1 MRPGLVWFSKGKQ
14 EELTDLGERRTRKA
28 ANMANYDWKVTHE
41 RIKVKK
47 KKQRRFCPFTLRLVY
62 KTLEYL
68 RREKHCVPTP
78 EVAHRQGGQQLPFST
93 KQKVS
98 TVKNLPVVLVEGT

>member
-47 KKQRRFCPFTLRLVY
+47 KKKTKTFLSVY
-62 KTLEYL
+62 
-68 RREKHCVPTP
+68 
-78 EVAHRQGGQQLPFST
+78 ST
-93 KQKVS
+93 S
-98 TVKNLPVVLVEGT
+98 GI

>member
-1 MRPGLVWFSKGKQ
+1 MRPGLVWFSRGKQ

-47 KKQRRFCPFTLRLVY
+47 KKNKDVSVRLLYVW
-62 KTLEYL
+62 YL
-68 RREKHCVPTP
+68 RH
-78 EVAHRQGGQQLPFST
+78 
-93 KQKVS
+93 
-98 TVKNLPVVLVEGT
+98 